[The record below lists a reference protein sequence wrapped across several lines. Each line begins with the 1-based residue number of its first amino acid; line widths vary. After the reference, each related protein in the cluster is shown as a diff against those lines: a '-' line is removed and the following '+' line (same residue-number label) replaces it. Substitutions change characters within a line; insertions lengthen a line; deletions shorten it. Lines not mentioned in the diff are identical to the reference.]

1 MDLEDIYLFVS
12 FAKEQGIDVS
22 SEQGGSLAYAYCKH
36 LFTDEQEIQ
45 QQAYSLLMVAQT
57 ILKEEEE

>member
-45 QQAYSLLMVAQT
+45 QQAYLLLMVAQT
-57 ILKEEEE
+57 ILKEEE